1 MVAVDV
7 MGGDFAPQ
15 ALVLGAYQAAR
26 RGISIT
32 LFGDVTQIHELLH
45 TISLNNKQCWK
56 DLPIKLEHC
65 SEIIGMEEEPS
76 RSVLNKKDS
85 SLVRSMQAVADG
97 TAQAIVSAGNSGAC
111 LVAGTLILGRTH
123 NVLRPAIGGF
133 LPTQHG
139 SVFFIDLGAN
149 TDCKPEYLEQFAY
162 MGHVFVSMTKNI
174 ERPRIALLSNGSEPY
189 KGSLAV
195 KQAYER
201 LQHASLN
208 FIGNIE
214 ARDTFDDKADVI
226 VCDGFIGNIVLKS
239 MQGTTRA
246 MIDWIHQERMKSW
259 LHTLGLYLSKGLFRN
274 LKKKIDYAQKGGALL
289 LGLNYPLIV
298 AHGCSNA
305 QAIENAIMFAHD
317 VVQKCVVPE
326 FNATL
331 QQLLMKKQG
340 NSCQTFIMPSQSTRN
355 AELSN

>member
-15 ALVLGAYQAAR
+15 AVVLGAYQAAR
-26 RGISIT
+26 RSLPVT
-32 LFGDVTQIHELLH
+32 LFGDATHIEALLDNFSAH
-45 TISLNNKQCWK
+45 NKQSWK
-56 DLPIKLEHC
+56 DLSIQIEHC
-65 SEIIGMEEEPS
+65 SEIIGMDEEPS
-76 RSVLNKKDS
+76 RSVLIKKDS
-85 SLVRSMQAVADG
+85 SLVRAMQAVVNG
-97 TAQAIVSAGNSGAC
+97 NAQAVISAGNSGAC
-111 LVAGTLILGRTH
+111 LVAGTLILGRTQS
-123 NVLRPAIGGF
+123 VLRPAIGGF
-133 LPTQHG
+133 LPTKQG

-162 MGHVFVSMTKNI
+162 MGHVFVRMTQHI
-174 ERPRIALLSNGSEPY
+174 EFPRIALLSNGSEPY
-189 KGSLAV
+189 KGSIAV

-201 LQHASLN
+201 LQHAPLN

-246 MIDWIHQERMKSW
+246 MIDWIQQERSKSM
-259 LHTLGLYLSKGLFRN
+259 LHTLGLFLSKGLFRN
-274 LKKKIDYAQKGGALL
+274 LKNKVDYAQKGGALL

-305 QAIENAIMFAHD
+305 QAIENAIVFAHD
-317 VVQKCVVPE
+317 VVQRSMVPE
-326 FNATL
+326 FNANL
-331 QQLLMKKQG
+331 QQLLMQKEG
-340 NSCQTFIMPSQSTRN
+340 TSCKTFIMPSQN
-355 AELSN
+355 NHNQVLH